1 LKRYAKLALPALLL
15 AALILASCGGT
26 GGSAR
31 KEDQSQGNR
40 DGSSGGMARMD
51 HCRPGVAPD
60 GCPPPDQDGD
70 GGQNFEDNCDNE
82 AGPASNGGCPNRLN
96 VRDYG
101 ATPNDSTNDSA
112 AFESAMRAAVQGGG
126 VAYVP
131 GGGYRITHV
140 QIPSGTTLEI
150 EAAATIRKYSEVG
163 SPLFVM
169 QGTPDR
175 SLGHDM
181 HVRGVNGRAL
191 LDLNDAGQDTAAFR
205 IRGVRDFSIKNLDCR
220 QNWDNHQQEYP
231 SSRKPCLSL
240 LPVDQTR
247 LASGEWEAPT
257 NGQFTNLHSYE
268 SPYGWGLVQITG
280 GRHLDF
286 DNISS
291 QGGIALRLENFE
303 TNWAPMFD
311 ITADGV
317 RCVGGHEAVG
327 FNPHGAQHDGNLHVT
342 NVRVESCES
351 GIGFSGTG
359 TYGPNVTVDGL
370 TVVPGNT
377 AQVRDP
383 DPNQTY
389 VGAWLIGESKWCI
402 QDKTDSYNVQVTNVD
417 CNGLP
422 NGKERLLG
430 GLRHRNT
437 RHAEP

>member
-1 LKRYAKLALPALLL
+1 
-15 AALILASCGGT
+15 
-26 GGSAR
+26 
-31 KEDQSQGNR
+31 
-40 DGSSGGMARMD
+40 
-51 HCRPGVAPD
+51 
-60 GCPPPDQDGD
+60 
-70 GGQNFEDNCDNE
+70 
-82 AGPASNGGCPNRLN
+82 
-96 VRDYG
+96 
-101 ATPNDSTNDSA
+101 
-112 AFESAMRAAVQGGG
+112 
-126 VAYVP
+126 
-131 GGGYRITHV
+131 
-140 QIPSGTTLEI
+140 
-150 EAAATIRKYSEVG
+150 
-163 SPLFVM
+163 
-169 QGTPDR
+169 
-175 SLGHDM
+175 
-181 HVRGVNGRAL
+181 
-191 LDLNDAGQDTAAFR
+191 
-205 IRGVRDFSIKNLDCR
+205 
-220 QNWDNHQQEYP
+220 
-231 SSRKPCLSL
+231 
-240 LPVDQTR
+240 
-247 LASGEWEAPT
+247 
-257 NGQFTNLHSYE
+257 
-268 SPYGWGLVQITG
+268 
-280 GRHLDF
+280 
-286 DNISS
+286 
-291 QGGIALRLENFE
+291 LRLENFE